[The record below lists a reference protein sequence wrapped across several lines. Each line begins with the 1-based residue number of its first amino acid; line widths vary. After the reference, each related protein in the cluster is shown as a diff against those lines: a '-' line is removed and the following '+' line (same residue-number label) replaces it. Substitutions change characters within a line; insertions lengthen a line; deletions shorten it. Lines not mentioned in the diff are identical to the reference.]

1 MSHGLPCVV
10 SNIGG
15 LPESVSHNLN
25 GFVIDVNSKEQALE
39 SINTLLLKDEVAFQM
54 SINSKIIYQQKF
66 SKQIWT
72 KKMNDLFLN

>member
-25 GFVIDVNSKEQALE
+25 GFVIDVNSKEQTLK
-39 SINTLLLKDEVAFQM
+39 SINTLLSKDEVAFQM
-54 SINSKIIYQQKF
+54 SLNSKIIYQQKF